1 VSPLAFRIL
10 LWFVDTKVAS
20 AFSDSHIAQ
29 VIGYLAITDLQVGLL
44 LNFRYSELGWQRLV
58 R

>member
-1 VSPLAFRIL
+1 ML
-10 LWFVDTKVAS
+10 LWFVDTNVAS
-20 AFSDSHIAQ
+20 AFSDSHIVQ

-44 LNFRYSELGWQRLV
+44 LNFRYSELGWQRIV